1 MLLLF
6 GKYKDPARAIGGIA
20 LLVFGIIAHVALLA
34 AGGAVLLA
42 WGSLRLL
49 SAWRR
54 SR

>member
-20 LLVFGIIAHVALLA
+20 LLVVGIVVHL
-34 AGGAVLLA
+34 VLLA
-42 WGSLRLL
+42 VAGGVLIVWGAVRLL
-49 SAWRR
+49 RARR